1 MTIVGLALA
10 GMSWITISYL
20 RLARQQVELVMAGG
34 RVEAASR
41 ARVGLV
47 VNLLH
52 SAEAFSCLEEARR
65 AGLALAA
72 SRAGR
77 AGVTGSA
84 TVDPESYGDFLTAQQ
99 SLSGALEGVWPAVVA
114 SGAAGA
120 PMIEADLR
128 AGLDRAAAR
137 LTESIAAFDHSL
149 LRYRAA
155 SRRFPASLIVGLV
168 PDGTPPGT
176 RVAVGGG
183 SVTP

>member
-1 MTIVGLALA
+1 MTTKRIRTRGRIATLTIVGLALA
-10 GMSWITISYL
+10 GMSWITVSYL

-114 SGAAGA
+114 SGVSASCTGGICEKFITGLHNLNFHCGFFATCSGVHIAGSRQITRRSQPA
-120 PMIEADLR
+120 
-128 AGLDRAAAR
+128 
-137 LTESIAAFDHSL
+137 TVSL
-149 LRYRAA
+149 NL
-155 SRRFPASLIVGLV
+155 
-168 PDGTPPGT
+168 
-176 RVAVGGG
+176 
-183 SVTP
+183 